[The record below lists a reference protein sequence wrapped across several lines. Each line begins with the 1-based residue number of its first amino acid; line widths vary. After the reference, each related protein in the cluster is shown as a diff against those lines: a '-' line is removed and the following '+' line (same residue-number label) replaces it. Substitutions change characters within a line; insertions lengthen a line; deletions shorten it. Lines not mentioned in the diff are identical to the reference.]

1 MREEG
6 FSCRLVH
13 SLCLLRRRCDLRENC
28 MHRGPAAPAVLLI
41 PSTAFPL
48 AGLGELRAHLH
59 TLTRTHSNKTRDHL
73 QLCKI
78 RVIQICKPDA
88 LIHIHAR
95 MHAKVLYLGPMN
107 PKFRAA
113 SRFLMHRISLHFIP
127 QFDFGGGN
135 ISILKPGLGAS
146 RSAADVALEK
156 RLRGLMRTG
165 KIASN

>member
-1 MREEG
+1 MVIVWRGVRAPRARASEW
-6 FSCRLVH
+6 
-13 SLCLLRRRCDLRENC
+13 LRERATQRDREGV
-28 MHRGPAAPAVLLI
+28 RG
-41 PSTAFPL
+41 SESGREKSHDT
-48 AGLGELRAHLH
+48 H

-165 KIASN
+165 KIAAN